1 MRVKG
6 RADKRVK
13 ANSHEVVVVA
23 EDKDLKAPVL
33 LSDKPTC
40 FWKARTL
47 SDTRPLP
54 PELAFLEMRLQNH
67 SIGHRIL
74 LDLDAQRIMDLLCV
88 PSGTLHAEF

>member
-1 MRVKG
+1 MKHKIG
-6 RADKRVK
+6 A
-13 ANSHEVVVVA
+13 AHS

-40 FWKARTL
+40 FWKAQTL

-67 SIGHRIL
+67 SIGHKIF